1 MVEKVEKKGK
11 IESNRNYFSLK
22 FVWINPLNCRNMRL
36 PAKESF
42 AAKYVRERVEK
53 DIRREQELLKAL
65 KDSNQKD
72 EESNTNDDVFHVRS
86 FSRLPD
92 NDRMLMLALQSKLEQ
107 FKRKESIEQ
116 EIAEKSNEIQ
126 KLRDELDMK
135 TMQIQKLRVNFLN
148 LKLTNDRL
156 MKTTMKPNIDD
167 KELQLMTVK
176 RLLMEE
182 LGKVENDVD
191 DFNEEIEIIQNVEP
205 NM

>member
-1 MVEKVEKKGK
+1 
-11 IESNRNYFSLK
+11 
-22 FVWINPLNCRNMRL
+22 
-36 PAKESF
+36 
-42 AAKYVRERVEK
+42 
-53 DIRREQELLKAL
+53 
-65 KDSNQKD
+65 
-72 EESNTNDDVFHVRS
+72 
-86 FSRLPD
+86 
-92 NDRMLMLALQSKLEQ
+92 MLALQSKLEQ

-126 KLRDELDMK
+126 MLRDELDMK

>member
-1 MVEKVEKKGK
+1 
-11 IESNRNYFSLK
+11 
-22 FVWINPLNCRNMRL
+22 MRL
-36 PAKESF
+36 LAKESF
-42 AAKYVRERVEK
+42 AAKYVKERVEK

-65 KDSNQKD
+65 KDPNQKH
-72 EESNTNDDVFHVRS
+72 EESNTNDEVFNIRS

-126 KLRDELDMK
+126 MLRDELDMK

-148 LKLTNDRL
+148 LKHTNDRL

-182 LGKVENDVD
+182 LGNVENDVD
-191 DFNEEIEIIQNVEP
+191 DFNEEIEILHNVEP
-205 NM
+205 TM